1 VFHILNHNICD
12 GQTECT
18 SPKKINSNC
27 ELHSQLFNVNNNKGL
42 GRNNGMDFPTKNNHC
57 LFIYIN
63 HKRLSLTKVNAL
75 YIYLHIF
82 KGKINI
88 KLDKK

>member
-1 VFHILNHNICD
+1 MAKPSAHH
-12 GQTECT
+12 Q
-18 SPKKINSNC
+18 KKKKSNC
-27 ELHSQLFNVNNNKGL
+27 ELHLQLFNVNNNKGL

-75 YIYLHIF
+75 YICFTYF
-82 KGKINI
+82 QR
-88 KLDKK
+88 